1 MKRNSDWQ
9 FSCDVARKTTK
20 RLQNTGADQVEAFCL
35 ATRTTE
41 VTIRN
46 SEIFGENEIEDIG
59 VSFRAAT
66 PDKRVG
72 FACTNIVNTED
83 DVLEAGEK
91 ALSIARLSPSV
102 SDFTLPAKSKM
113 PKAHGLF
120 DEAVVDAKVE
130 DAVDIACRLIKSVED
145 VDGRVKAKAGQVS
158 FSHTRRLVVN
168 SWGVDVESEETRVFA
183 YVYGSG
189 SQGAEITPSCLDF
202 EMKRSLNLEPENIG
216 STVSRLVLS
225 QFNPKPVDSLEGTVI
240 FEPNAVSNQ
249 LFEAL
254 SNVLNGENVA
264 AGSSPWIGRLNE
276 TVASE
281 TLNVTDNGLL
291 EDGFASRDFDD
302 EGFPSQ
308 KTDVI
313 SRGKLKSFL
322 LDATSANKLKM
333 SNTGNASRFAEQ
345 SDMASQIIGG
355 GYKAKPTVHP
365 SNLTI
370 MPGRKTRDDLI
381 AEVDKGILVG
391 EMGGFIQAGSGLI
404 SAQLIRAHYIKD
416 GTLQHPIKGAMVS
429 GVAFDWFKQVD
440 AVANDLKQSFNSV
453 FPSIRVRNVKII
465 GSR

>member
-1 MKRNSDWQ
+1 MRRNGDRQSW
-9 FSCDVARKTTK
+9 CDAARKTIK
-20 RLQNTGADQVEAFCL
+20 HLQDMGADQVEAFCL

-46 SEIFGENEIEDIG
+46 SEIFGENEVDDVG
-59 VSFRAAT
+59 VSFRATT

-72 FACTNIVNTED
+72 FACTNIVNTEK
-83 DVLEAGEK
+83 DVLEAGKK
-91 ALSIARLSPSV
+91 ALSIARLSPSL
-102 SDFTLPAKSKM
+102 SDFTLPLKLKI
-113 PKAHGLF
+113 PTAHGLF

-130 DAVDIACRLIKSVED
+130 DAVDVACRLIKSIED
-145 VDGRVKAKAGQVS
+145 VDRRVTAKAGQVS
-158 FSHTRRLVVN
+158 FSYARRLVVN
-168 SWGVDVESEETRVFA
+168 SFRVNAESEETRVFA

-202 EMKRSLNLEPENIG
+202 EMKRTLDLDPENIG
-216 STVSRLVLS
+216 RTVSRLVLS
-225 QFNPKPVDSLEGTVI
+225 QFNPKPVDSFEGTVI

-254 SNVLNGENVA
+254 SNALNGENVV
-264 AGSSPWIGRLNE
+264 AGSSPWTGKLNE

-281 TLNVTDNGLL
+281 TLNVADNGLL
-291 EDGFASRDFDD
+291 EGGFASRDFDD

-308 KTDVI
+308 STDVI
-313 SRGKLKSFL
+313 TRGKLNSFL

-333 SNTGNASRFAEQ
+333 PNTGNASRFAEQ

-370 MPGRKTRDDLI
+370 MPGRKTKDGLI
-381 AEVDKGILVG
+381 AEVDRGVLVG

-404 SAQLIRAHYIKD
+404 SAQLMRAHYIKD
-416 GTLQHPIKGAMVS
+416 GTLQYPIKGAMIS
-429 GVAFDWFKQVD
+429 GVAFDWFKQID

-453 FPSIRVRNVKII
+453 VPSIRIRNVKII

>member
-1 MKRNSDWQ
+1 MRRNSDWQ
-9 FSCDVARKTTK
+9 FSSDVARKTIK
-20 RLQNTGADQVEAFCL
+20 HLQDMGADQVEAFCL

-46 SEIFGENEIEDIG
+46 SEIFGENEVEDIG
-59 VSFRAAT
+59 VSFRTAT

-72 FACTNIVNTED
+72 FACTNIVNTEK
-83 DVLEAGEK
+83 DVLEAGKK

-102 SDFTLPAKSKM
+102 SDFTLPIKLKM
-113 PKAHGLF
+113 PTARGLF
-120 DEAVVDAKVE
+120 DEAVVNATVE
-130 DAVDIACRLIKSVED
+130 DAVDVACRLIKSVED
-145 VDGRVKAKAGQVS
+145 VDRRVTAKAGQVS
-158 FSHTRRLVVN
+158 FSHARRSVVN
-168 SWGVDVESEETRVFA
+168 SFGVDAESEETRVFA

-202 EMKRSLNLEPENIG
+202 EMKRNLHLDPENIG
-216 STVSRLVLS
+216 NTVGRLVLS
-225 QFNPKPVDSLEGTVI
+225 QFNPKPVDSFEGTVI

-254 SNVLNGENVA
+254 SNALNGENVA
-264 AGSSPWIGRLNE
+264 AGSSPWTKKLDE
-276 TVASE
+276 PVASE
-281 TLNVTDNGLL
+281 TLNVADNGLL
-291 EDGFASRDFDD
+291 EGGFASRDFDD
-302 EGFPSQ
+302 EGFPSR

-313 SRGKLKSFL
+313 SRGKLNSFL

-333 SNTGNASRFAEQ
+333 PNTGNASRFAEQ

-365 SNLTI
+365 SNLMI
-370 MPGRKTRDDLI
+370 MPGGKTKDDLI
-381 AEVDKGILVG
+381 AEVDNGILVG
-391 EMGGFIQAGSGLI
+391 EMAGFVQAGSGLI
-404 SAQLIRAHYIKD
+404 SAQLIRAHYIKN
-416 GTLQHPIKGAMVS
+416 GTLQHPIKGAMIS

-453 FPSIRVRNVKII
+453 VPSIRVRNVKII